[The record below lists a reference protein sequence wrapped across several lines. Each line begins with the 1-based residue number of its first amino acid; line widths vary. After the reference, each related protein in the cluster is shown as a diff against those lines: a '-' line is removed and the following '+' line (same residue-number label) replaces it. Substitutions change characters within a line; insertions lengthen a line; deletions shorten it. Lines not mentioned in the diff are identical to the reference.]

1 MSTAAWAI
9 VVICLV
15 VVLVGCAVLAAQVGR
30 SSRLKRRFGPEYDRL
45 VETTGDRKQA
55 EAALADLVRSRKALP
70 VTSLNDDERR
80 TFGTRWTD
88 VQARFVDD
96 PTAATAEADRLVVE
110 VMTARGYRTQNPAF
124 GSDDGFDERA
134 GLLSCDHPEVTAG
147 YRSAHATRMSARAT
161 DTGEHT
167 TEKLRTALVHYR
179 TVFMRLVDEEGDGAR
194 AARAGTTSPDAGAT
208 GAKPTG
214 ARPADTGS
222 HPVSST

>member
-1 MSTAAWAI
+1 MSTTAWAI
-9 VVICLV
+9 VLICLV

-30 SSRLKRRFGPEYDRL
+30 STRLKRTFGPEYDRL
-45 VETTGDRKQA
+45 VEATGDRKQA

-70 VTSLNDDERR
+70 VTSLSDDERR
-80 TFGTRWTD
+80 TFGARWTD

-96 PTAATAEADRLVVE
+96 PMAATAEADRLVVE

-134 GLLSCDHPEVTAG
+134 GLLSCDHPEATAG
-147 YRSAHATRMSARAT
+147 YRSAHATRTAAQASGANA
-161 DTGEHT
+161 GEHT

-179 TVFMRLVDEEGDGAR
+179 TVFVRLVDGAGDGV
-194 AARAGTTSPDAGAT
+194 DAT
-208 GAKPTG
+208 GT
-214 ARPADTGS
+214 RPAETGS